1 MNETLC
7 RALLQA
13 RLTEEDVAARLQVD
27 PKTVRRW
34 LEGRVPYLRHRWALA
49 ALLGLDE
56 TDLWPHLRRTRS
68 RPDEVQAIYPHLDA
82 VPEEAWLRLF
92 RSAEREIG
100 ILTETAQPITG
111 HPRVLQVLVEKAM
124 RLHRMRI
131 CLFGPAAQIPG
142 TLCADKQGC
151 SGPPNGGTCEAMARL
166 ASRGAVQIR
175 LLEATLF
182 QSLFFGDDHIL
193 VSQRIYGTGP
203 DESPVI
209 WLNKSQH
216 GKHLC
221 DLYGDV

>member
-13 RLTEEDVAARLQVD
+13 RLTEEDVATRLQVD

-82 VPEEAWLRLF
+82 VPEDLWLRLF

-100 ILTETAQPITG
+100 ILADSAQPVAG
-111 HPRVLQVLVEKAM
+111 YPRVLAVLAEKAAVGV
-124 RLHRMRI
+124 RVRI
-131 CLFGPAAQIPG
+131 CLPDPDSPAAAE
-142 TLCADKQGC
+142 CAAPDANSAARPLTCAVRSLLLRHRVKGARWR
-151 SGPPNGGTCEAMARL
+151 SG
-166 ASRGAVQIR
+166 
-175 LLEATLF
+175 
-182 QSLFFGDDHIL
+182 
-193 VSQRIYGTGP
+193 GTGP
-203 DESPVI
+203 SCTPPSTTPTTNSWSASTPHGVPAGHAPV
-209 WLNKSQH
+209 L
-216 GKHLC
+216 HLRRARS
-221 DLYGDV
+221 